1 MSNLLTDIEQELGG
15 NDHPDEVDKY
25 MVKNV
30 GEGHLLPEMK
40 DCITKVQNLVTQT
53 DGRAWA
59 TAFAEVSTL
68 LLLLLLLLFLFPF
81 LFPARVYG
89 RGSGSNSSLTSSE
102 EPRSAPKHSKVGH

>member
-1 MSNLLTDIEQELGG
+1 MSNLLTGIEQELGG

-59 TAFAEVSTL
+59 TAFAEVSTP
-68 LLLLLLLLFLFPF
+68 LFYIFPF
-81 LFPARVYG
+81 LVRVCG
-89 RGSGSNSSLTSSE
+89 RGSGSSSSSLTSSE

>member
-1 MSNLLTDIEQELGG
+1 MSNPLTGIEQELGG

-59 TAFAEVSTL
+59 TAFAEVSTP
-68 LLLLLLLLFLFPF
+68 LFYIFPFSFPFPF
-81 LFPARVYG
+81 LVRVCG
-89 RGSGSNSSLTSSE
+89 RGSGSSSSSLTSSE